1 GKPVEGVLVFPGRKL
16 VRWPYMTKEH
26 VYPMF
31 GESATTDT
39 EGRFAF
45 DRLYSDGLS
54 FQLGS
59 PKLLITS
66 WEPPAGAKLVQLE
79 IVVALS
85 CHVQV
90 DLSGRH
96 DLADSFVVLD
106 GRGAKIEA
114 IEYRGPTAVI
124 GPAVRIVQGRS
135 PVVAVTEDARTL
147 VLSKGQQEVG
157 RFPLSLEPGELK
169 VVRP

>member
-1 GKPVEGVLVFPGRKL
+1 AADYRIACVERTTMRSAEIPAIPAGTKDAHLELGGADHCIRVAGRVVLRSGKPVEGVLVFPGRKL
-16 VRWPYMTKEH
+16 VRWPYLTKEH

-66 WEPPAGAKLVQLE
+66 WEPPAGAKLDQLE
-79 IVVALS
+79 IVVALR

-90 DLSGRH
+90 DLSDRP

-106 GRGAKIEA
+106 
-114 IEYRGPTAVI
+114 
-124 GPAVRIVQGRS
+124 
-135 PVVAVTEDARTL
+135 
-147 VLSKGQQEVG
+147 
-157 RFPLSLEPGELK
+157 
-169 VVRP
+169 